1 MVSNRQKNP
10 EVFPTPDPTIPKD
23 PNKKNKMKSKFK
35 RKKPETQSSDQPN
48 IPKHCSKKSHWEKN
62 KMDESTSGE
71 PKTQE
76 PKKLNLG
83 IVWDHFTRLDCE
95 HGENPRAACNY
106 CGMDYACDPKVNGTK
121 LMLTHI
127 ESRCKEYPLRQDENQ
142 TTTLG
147 FEPKRE
153 TVDGETIGDLVAASF
168 SVDACRKALVEMF
181 IIDELPF
188 KFVEGEGFKRF
199 MRVVQP
205 KWLTIPSRIT
215 IANDCKSIFVREK
228 AALKN
233 ALRGQRICLTTG
245 TWTSV
250 QNLKYLCLIAHFI
263 DCDWKLNKKILNFRL
278 VPNHRGKT
286 LGRVIEGCLSEWG
299 IDKLL
304 TITVDNASSNNGVIN
319 FLKRWT
325 KDRKNTIL
333 EHEFLHVKCCAHI
346 VNLIVCESL
355 KEIDDS
361 ITRIRNIV
369 KYVKSS
375 PSRMAEFKFCV
386 KLERIEYEGQ
396 LCLDV
401 ATRWNST
408 YFMLERA
415 LQFQK
420 AFERLEDDDTFFHLK
435 FREDEIAEEVGEG
448 GEGVVGV
455 GGANSGKGKEDS
467 KSHSGLR
474 QVMIG

>member
-10 EVFPTPDPTIPKD
+10 EVFPTTDPTIPKD

-48 IPKHCSKKSHWEKN
+48 TPKHCSKKSHWEKN

-127 ESRCKEYPLRQDENQ
+127 ESQCKEYPLRQDENQ

-168 SVDACRKALVEMF
+168 SVDACRKALAEMI

-199 MRVVQP
+199 MCVVQP
-205 KWLTIPSRIT
+205 MWLTIPSRIT

-233 ALRGQRICLTTG
+233 ALRGQRICLTTD

-250 QNLKYLCLIAHFI
+250 QNLKYLCLTAHFI

-278 VPNHRGKT
+278 VPNQRGKT
-286 LGRVIEGCLSEWG
+286 LGRVIE
-299 IDKLL
+299 
-304 TITVDNASSNNGVIN
+304 NGG
-319 FLKRWT
+319 
-325 KDRKNTIL
+325 
-333 EHEFLHVKCCAHI
+333 
-346 VNLIVCESL
+346 
-355 KEIDDS
+355 S
-361 ITRIRNIV
+361 I
-369 KYVKSS
+369 S
-375 PSRMAEFKFCV
+375 F
-386 KLERIEYEGQ
+386 
-396 LCLDV
+396 
-401 ATRWNST
+401 
-408 YFMLERA
+408 
-415 LQFQK
+415 
-420 AFERLEDDDTFFHLK
+420 
-435 FREDEIAEEVGEG
+435 
-448 GEGVVGV
+448 
-455 GGANSGKGKEDS
+455 
-467 KSHSGLR
+467 
-474 QVMIG
+474 